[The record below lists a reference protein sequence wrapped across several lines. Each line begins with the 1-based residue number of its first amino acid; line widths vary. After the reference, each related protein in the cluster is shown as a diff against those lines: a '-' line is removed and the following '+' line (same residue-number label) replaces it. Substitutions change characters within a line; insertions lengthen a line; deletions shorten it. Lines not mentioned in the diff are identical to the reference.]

1 MRLKEKTMSLDSSL
15 DLFRNPIPG
24 AEDNSVI
31 RAVDWIFRG
40 VGQVVFQS
48 NWLSGILI
56 LVAIGVNS
64 PVYLVAALLGT
75 IVSTYTAVLFKMDRG
90 LINAGLLGFNGTLA
104 GIGINF
110 YMSQNSTPGDWPNLQ
125 LYLLIVLASAL
136 STVVLST
143 LASLL
148 GTRSV
153 PTLTAPFVFAS
164 WLMLFSVYSF
174 TGFEPGEL
182 LGVRDVGP
190 LTETASYTWETFFN
204 GTFKGVGE
212 IFFQDNALT
221 GIIMAVGVFANT
233 RIGGLMCVGGPAIA
247 ALVAMAAG
255 ADEGAINLG
264 LYGFNASLTAIAL
277 GGFFFVFNG
286 MGALYTL
293 FGIVVTTF
301 VWPAIGTVLA
311 PIGMPTFTFPF
322 VLTTWIFLLAKPG
335 FAAIRAVAPADATY
349 PEDNYRRWKANTLAA
364 GY

>member
-1 MRLKEKTMSLDSSL
+1 MSLDTSL
-15 DLFRNPIPG
+15 DLFRDPIPG
-24 AEDNSVI
+24 AASNPTI
-31 RAVDWIFRG
+31 RALDWILRG

-48 NWLSGILI
+48 NWLSGIVILI
-56 LVAIGVNS
+56 AIGVNS
-64 PVYLVAALLGT
+64 PVYLVAAVLGT

-90 LINAGLLGFNGTLA
+90 LIDAGLLGFNGTLA

-110 YMSQNSTPGDWPNLQ
+110 YMSQDSTPGNWPDLQ
-125 LYLLIVLASAL
+125 LYLLIVLAAAL
-136 STVVLST
+136 STVVLSM

-148 GTRSV
+148 GSRSV

-182 LGVRDVGP
+182 LGVREIAP
-190 LTETASYTWETFFN
+190 LTETAGYTWETLFN
-204 GTFKGVGE
+204 GTFKGIGE

-221 GIIMAVGVFANT
+221 GIIMAIGVLVNS
-233 RIGGLMCVGGPAIA
+233 RIGALMCVGGPAIA

-264 LYGFNASLTAIAL
+264 LYGFNAALTAIAL
-277 GGFFFVFNG
+277 GGFFFVFNA

-293 FGIVVTTF
+293 FGVVVTTF
-301 VWPAIGTVLA
+301 VWPAIATVLA

-349 PEDNYRRWKANTLAA
+349 PEHNYRRWKAGTLAA
-364 GY
+364 GF